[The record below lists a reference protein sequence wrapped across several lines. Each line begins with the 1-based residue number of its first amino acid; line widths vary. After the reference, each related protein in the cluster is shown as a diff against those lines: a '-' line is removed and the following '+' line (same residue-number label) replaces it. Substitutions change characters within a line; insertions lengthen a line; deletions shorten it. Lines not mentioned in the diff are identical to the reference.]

1 GFKRAA
7 FSNEAGAGSASI
19 AHSAVNTKYPA
30 SEGVVA
36 LLEPFI
42 DTVVICTMTALVIII
57 FNREGVMFPYGGDGH
72 GGVVLGDSGTT
83 ISGVDL
89 TTLAYNDVIPHFSY
103 VLTVAIVLFAFS
115 TMISWS
121 YYGLQAWKFLF
132 GRSKAADLSYK
143 LLFLVFVVI
152 GASIS
157 LSAVTD
163 FSDAMILAMV
173 FPNMI
178 GLLFLFPKVRQEMK
192 RYLKA
197 IRESRKKI

>member
-1 GFKRAA
+1 
-7 FSNEAGAGSASI
+7 
-19 AHSAVNTKYPA
+19 
-30 SEGVVA
+30 
-36 LLEPFI
+36 
-42 DTVVICTMTALVIII
+42 MTALVIIM
-57 FNREGVMFPYGGDGH
+57 FNREGIMFPYGGDGK
-72 GGVVLGDSGTT
+72 GSVVLEATGVSA
-83 ISGVDL
+83 SGVDL

-132 GRSKAADLSYK
+132 GRGKIADLTYK
-143 LLFLVFVVI
+143 LLFLLFVVI

-178 GLLFLFPKVRQEMK
+178 GLLFLFPKVRDEMN
-192 RYLKA
+192 RYMKA
-197 IRESRKKI
+197 IKESRTKK